1 MKYLKEYK
9 DNSNVHDIITDI
21 LSDHDLEFEIN
32 YNKSLEVYE
41 IILNSVSNENI
52 EFINPFN
59 DVYTSCP
66 VPILSSMSQKYRVR
80 KHQAFAKTVP
90 AISRICKLTGLN
102 FLFFHCHQISKEVSD
117 PLGDYIRYVTS
128 TRLLRLYFASASNF
142 LIDTWQST
150 KIRENLY
157 SHPDDISTTISDVF
171 DNDDINFEVIKD
183 KYSRFMIWIDK
194 SSKENKDFIEDVST
208 RLSGY
213 QSASQQHRDNE
224 LKEVNKNP
232 IMIRIHQLTGLS
244 LRTIYTSRSGIVL
257 GW

>member
-52 EFINPFN
+52 EFIKPFN
-59 DVYTSCP
+59 DIYTSCP

-80 KHQAFAKTVP
+80 KHQDFAKTVP

-102 FLFFHCHQISKEVSD
+102 FLFFHCHQLPKGVRD
-117 PLGDYIRYVTS
+117 PLGHLRDYTRYVMS
-128 TRLLRLYFASASNF
+128 TRLLRLYFAYP
-142 LIDTWQST
+142 

-157 SHPDDISTTISDVF
+157 SPPDDISTTISDVF